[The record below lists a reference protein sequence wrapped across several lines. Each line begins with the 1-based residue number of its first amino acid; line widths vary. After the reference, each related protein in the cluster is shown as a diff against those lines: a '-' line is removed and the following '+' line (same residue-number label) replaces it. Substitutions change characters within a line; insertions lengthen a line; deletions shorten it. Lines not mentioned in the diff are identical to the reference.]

1 MPIKDIFIKYT
12 KGHPNFNCTGVALVL
27 SEFIYQIK
35 IEFVA
40 NNASNK
46 GCEQALTY

>member
-1 MPIKDIFIKYT
+1 MPIKYIFIKYT
-12 KGHPNFNCTGVALVL
+12 KGHLNFNCTGVALVL

-46 GCEQALTY
+46 GCEEALTY